1 MVRSHSLKLMLL
13 PLAILIAA
21 CDDEP
26 AAPEIEATPEELAIT
41 DPDAALVSA
50 IEGITDQMGLSETSS
65 LTVVPETNEAPAF
78 GSSVFA
84 AAFAE
89 PDAPLLSTDMATDT
103 AVTDVAPDRLRMYNV
118 LAVWGR
124 IRPRADV
131 EPSPLQWDPVL
142 QVAEGDAVRIR
153 RELLFEAGDEVHPQ
167 EERNSVSVTSWTGP
181 HVDGVVAQVAFV
193 APDVVSV
200 DDTAPPEHFLAFR
213 SEPYSVS
220 IPAEE
225 LGGLRV
231 AEVIDDSGNGVLF
244 AAVRKYMQPCGAG
257 FMKGRW
263 ARTSERGGVF
273 GGAWIQV
280 NGKREGYLAGRWGLN
295 AEGEPVFRA
304 KIVNAQGEFLAVMA
318 GTYGGG
324 VYEGEIYGRGREVL
338 GHVRGRYTGEDG
350 HGSFLG
356 AWKQACDPDDR
367 PDRSCELKDDG
378 TRVCTV
384 TPSDPQPIG

>member
-124 IRPRADV
+124 IRPRA
-131 EPSPLQWDPVL
+131 
-142 QVAEGDAVRIR
+142 VA
-153 RELLFEAGDEVHPQ
+153 H
-167 EERNSVSVTSWTGP
+167 
-181 HVDGVVAQVAFV
+181 
-193 APDVVSV
+193 
-200 DDTAPPEHFLAFR
+200 
-213 SEPYSVS
+213 
-220 IPAEE
+220 
-225 LGGLRV
+225 
-231 AEVIDDSGNGVLF
+231 
-244 AAVRKYMQPCGAG
+244 
-257 FMKGRW
+257 
-263 ARTSERGGVF
+263 
-273 GGAWIQV
+273 
-280 NGKREGYLAGRWGLN
+280 
-295 AEGEPVFRA
+295 
-304 KIVNAQGEFLAVMA
+304 
-318 GTYGGG
+318 
-324 VYEGEIYGRGREVL
+324 
-338 GHVRGRYTGEDG
+338 
-350 HGSFLG
+350 LG
-356 AWKQACDPDDR
+356 ASR
-367 PDRSCELKDDG
+367 
-378 TRVCTV
+378 
-384 TPSDPQPIG
+384 